1 MRRWTSWTNLN
12 WLRSRTLP
20 PTRALATYRDF
31 QQELRRR
38 STLALMAVWKSLGS
52 YNEADVERFL
62 TQARPIVEGARQAS
76 ARSTEV
82 YLSSYTDTGP
92 QGLPAPEIRRGAT
105 VDDVYRRPFEQ
116 VWRDLGAGRLWADA
130 VRHGQA
136 RAVSTLNTDIQL
148 ASTQT
153 TQLWIETQPAVT
165 GYRRVLG
172 PGVNCGLCIAASS
185 QRYRRGDL
193 MAIHNN
199 CGCVVAPLF
208 DGQRPDRDAYD
219 EVLRLAEP
227 VADRQ
232 GRSVTDRRVLSRVR
246 MDGGGRDGPR
256 VLHRHGERSTTLP
269 EVRIREHGELGPTLT
284 DASHSFTQL

>member
-1 MRRWTSWTNLN
+1 M
-12 WLRSRTLP
+12 P

-82 YLSSYTDTGP
+82 YLSSYTDAGP
-92 QGLPAPEIRRGAT
+92 RGLPAPEIRRGAT

-116 VWRDLGAGRLWADA
+116 VWRDLGAGRPWADA

-148 ASTQT
+148 ASTHT
-153 TQLWIETQPAVT
+153 TRMWIDTQPAVT

-172 PGVNCGLCIAASS
+172 PGDNCGLCIAASS
-185 QRYRRGDL
+185 QRYRVHDL

-199 CGCVVAPLF
+199 CGCVVVPLY
-208 DGQRPDRDAYD
+208 DGERPSRDAYE
-219 EVLRLAEP
+219 EVLELSEFRPDLGDPYETHA
-227 VADRQ
+227 
-232 GRSVTDRRVLSRVR
+232 RVLSRVR

-256 VLHRHGERSTTLP
+256 ILHRHGERSTTLP

-284 DASHSFTQL
+284 DASHSFIQL